1 MVTTRPCK
9 TWWLLV
15 CVRCGRR
22 YAAAKRHAQ
31 TCSVRCRVALHRSH
45 STYYDPAPVCLG
57 VSSRKPTPEEWAE
70 MAGLRRAVTR
80 PPAAELVA
88 ELPDQAELVAE
99 LPDQAELVAELPD
112 QAELPLR
119 PPTVALLVDCR
130 NVLGITVLPVDRR
143 TYEIARKR
151 VCNLLAAKRRT
162 DEQRN
167 AIVASWNYVKAHSL
181 YKPEVRCRP

>member
-99 LPDQAELVAELPD
+99 LPDQAEL
-112 QAELPLR
+112 PLR

-167 AIVASWNYVKAHSL
+167 EIVASWNYVKAHSL